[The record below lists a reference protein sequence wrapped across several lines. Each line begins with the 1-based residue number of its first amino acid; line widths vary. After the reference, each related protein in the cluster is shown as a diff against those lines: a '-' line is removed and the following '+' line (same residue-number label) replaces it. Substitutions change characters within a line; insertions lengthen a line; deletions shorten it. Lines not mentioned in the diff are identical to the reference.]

1 LRINLHID
9 TETKDM
15 DPGERVR
22 LAAVLVAL
30 LGSGPPAAA
39 GPTPR
44 QDIEA
49 APAAEASPA
58 AAPPAAPAAEAS
70 PAAAPPAAPALEKKS
85 HKKKEPAPP
94 KPRTADLADVQKA
107 ATAWMHAVGA
117 ARKIDTSKGFPPEL
131 RAEASQ
137 MVESVVG
144 SVMKTLADIPADK
157 MVAVVEAFEAAT
169 TTAAA

>member
-1 LRINLHID
+1 MRINLHID

-44 QDIEA
+44 QDIE
-49 APAAEASPA
+49 
-58 AAPPAAPAAEAS
+58 AAPAAEAS

-169 TTAAA
+169 ATAAA